1 MCREVKPVSEFNK
14 TNSKHPSHRY
24 CRYCREC
31 QKFAYAEWVA
41 KNKERKLKAVREY
54 QRANVS
60 WIAIQD
66 KRRYDNGGKERQQAH
81 ISANRD
87 QYNSY
92 NNAAR
97 ARKKNAEGAYT
108 AEDVQ
113 RMLLAQSGLCNGCG
127 KPMMPYC
134 VDHIIP
140 LNDHGTATGRT
151 ISSCCA
157 GVATA
162 RRATWIGRNS
172 FHGCQQKKFCLTLHM
187 SCVYSHIIR
196 SGGLY
201 ANNTIHLLMRKRV

>member
-31 QKFAYAEWVA
+31 QKFAYSEWVA
-41 KNKERKLKAVREY
+41 KNKERKLKAVKEY

-140 LNDHGTATGRT
+140 LNDHGTNWPDNLQLLCRSCNCKKSDLDWEEFLSRLSAEKILLDAT
-151 ISSCCA
+151 
-157 GVATA
+157 
-162 RRATWIGRNS
+162 
-172 FHGCQQKKFCLTLHM
+172 HEL
-187 SCVYSHIIR
+187 CV
-196 SGGLY
+196 
-201 ANNTIHLLMRKRV
+201 